1 MSAEPTPSSTAL
13 AAERRP
19 AVWPWLLIPL
29 VALTIFYVLHTAKE
43 SPRRGGP
50 QHAQSSDLSG
60 PSEEAES
67 R

>member
-1 MSAEPTPSSTAL
+1 MTFDPTPSSNA

-43 SPRRGGP
+43 APRRQAG
-50 QHAQSSDLSG
+50 QHAESAESVA
-60 PSEEAES
+60 PSEVAES
-67 R
+67 P